1 MDIVK
6 EPNHYQTNNRESIE
20 IMKDMS
26 TTEEFEGFLKL
37 TAHKYLYRYNS
48 KGNGIE
54 DLQKAQQYIEG
65 LINLKKYPDCDNVF
79 RINYEEAYVAFN
91 DSIASEKE
99 FGEVF
104 HERLTDLLTDLPEV
118 FEESPETLGVVES
131 KLEQALEETKELQRE
146 ETETESTPEHILI
159 IYGKGFTD
167 TRKRMKELDTDK
179 YDEVYLIWNK
189 DTVHSIFLE
198 NADNFVHLEGV
209 PFVE

>member
-1 MDIVK
+1 MDTVK

-48 KGNGIE
+48 KGNGID

-79 RINYEEAYVAFN
+79 RINYEEAYVPFN
-91 DSIASEKE
+91 ASEKE

-104 HERLTDLLTDLPEV
+104 HERLTDLLTDLSEV

-131 KLEQALEETKELQRE
+131 KLEQALEETKELHRSDMSMI
-146 ETETESTPEHILI
+146 STCFENVSGVEPYPI
-159 IYGKGFTD
+159 IFT
-167 TRKRMKELDTDK
+167 
-179 YDEVYLIWNK
+179 Y
-189 DTVHSIFLE
+189 TV
-198 NADNFVHLEGV
+198 
-209 PFVE
+209 

>member
-1 MDIVK
+1 MDTVK

-48 KGNGIE
+48 KGNVIE

-79 RINYEEAYVAFN
+79 RINY
-91 DSIASEKE
+91 
-99 FGEVF
+99 
-104 HERLTDLLTDLPEV
+104 
-118 FEESPETLGVVES
+118 
-131 KLEQALEETKELQRE
+131 
-146 ETETESTPEHILI
+146 ETESTPEHILI

-179 YDEVYLIWNK
+179 YDKVYLSWSK
-189 DTVHSIFLE
+189 DMVNSIFLE
-198 NADNFVHLEGV
+198 NVDNFVHLEGCRR
-209 PFVE
+209 EQIGTGS

>member
-1 MDIVK
+1 MINDMNIIK

-91 DSIASEKE
+91 DSEKE

-104 HERLTDLLTDLPEV
+104 HERLTDLLTDPPEV
-118 FEESPETLGVVES
+118 FEESPETLGVDES

-179 YDEVYLIWNK
+179 YDEVYLSWSK
-189 DTVHSIFLE
+189 DMVNSLFLE
-198 NADNFVHLEGV
+198 NVDNFVHLEGCRR
-209 PFVE
+209 E